1 MPVHS
6 SAVSRAPYKARMRQL
21 RATMAK
27 QKIVALLVT
36 HLPDVRYLCGFTG
49 SNAALAITA
58 KAALM
63 VTDGRYTA
71 QAAAEVTS
79 AEVRIA
85 KGPALAEACRWLA
98 AARGKHAYYDGE
110 QTTVS
115 ALDAM
120 QEAVKGSA
128 KNAKQFFQPLPSPL
142 VTAQRMVKDA

>member
-1 MPVHS
+1 MHS
-6 SAVSRAPYKARMRQL
+6 SVSKNNISPSHYRSRMRQL
-21 RATMAK
+21 RAAMTK
-27 QKIVALLVT
+27 RKIAALLVT

-98 AARGKHAYYDGE
+98 AARVKRAYYDGE
-110 QTTVS
+110 QTTVA
-115 ALDAM
+115 ALGSM
-120 QEAVKGSA
+120 QEAVKGS
-128 KNAKQFFQPLPSPL
+128 PL
-142 VTAQRMVKDA
+142 KG